1 MSFNIGNLRFID
13 SFQFMASS
21 LENLVAN
28 LYVDEPD
35 KYKNF
40 DNMKKYYKGEALELL
55 CRKGFYPYE
64 WVDSDDKLN
73 HTGLPERKE
82 F

>member
-13 SFQFMASS
+13 SFQLMASS
-21 LENLVAN
+21 LENLVGN

-40 DNMKKYYKGEALELL
+40 DNMKNIMLVK
-55 CRKGFYPYE
+55 
-64 WVDSDDKLN
+64 
-73 HTGLPERKE
+73 H
-82 F
+82 